1 MWDLLADGTWT
12 RVQTATGIDAHRVLM
27 ARAVARSREALSDA
41 RSAAPAEVTIRAAG
55 GIVLRDGND
64 EPEVLVVHRPIYDD
78 WSLPKGKLDPGEDD
92 ETAAVREVV
101 EETGVEA
108 RITGNADSIEYIDR
122 RGRPKVVRYFM
133 MDVVEDPG
141 HRVPDDEVD
150 IVAWWP
156 IGYAR
161 TALTY
166 PRDCDLL
173 AGIGGPR

>member
-1 MWDLLADGTWT
+1 MLFRSGTWT
-12 RVQTATGIDAHRVLM
+12 RVETTTGIDAHRVLM
-27 ARAVARSREALSDA
+27 ARAVARSKEALSDA

-78 WSLPKGKLDPGEDD
+78 WSLPKGKLDPGEND

-122 RGRPKVVRYFM
+122 RGRQKVVRYFM

-173 AGIGGPR
+173 AGIGGLR